1 MATTLTRQAL
11 HELVW
16 SQPRTTLAKQFGVSD
31 VAIGKHCKKARIPA
45 PPAGYWARAAA
56 GGEGRRLPLP
66 MRLPGQAN
74 AVLIGEERWRYVHA
88 VPVAGDPLQPPAF
101 SEEVDQQVSFALKQV
116 GKVTA
121 CRDLETSDPALGRVL
136 AAEARRRLKAESG
149 GWEKPLFDTPAF
161 QRQLRIFNSLARALT
176 PLYGKHEVRPEEEWI
191 RGVGTVHRLVLHLD
205 FGAVTMNLRVVEPSS
220 ELQGRERRKV
230 MATTLTVGSVKSP
243 EGVQEW
249 MDGAEGRLEK
259 QLPAIV
265 EALLKRAELTFRA
278 HMQLLFE
285 ERLKAATLERAEE
298 ERRAQAREAARLA
311 AIEAQREKVRQEIAE
326 VARRR
331 RAAEDIRA
339 TVEAL
344 RAHPEAQAEGRARF
358 DAWSAHALLVADRMD
373 PMCAPLYE
381 VLGSFHGQDICL
393 DG

>member
-1 MATTLTRQAL
+1 MATTLSRHEL
-11 HELVW
+11 YELVW
-16 SQPRTTLAKQFGVSD
+16 SQPRTALAQQLGVSD

-56 GGEGRRLPLP
+56 GAESRRQPMP

-101 SEEVDQQVSFALKQV
+101 CEEVDQQVSFALKQV

-121 CRDLETSDPALGRVL
+121 CRDLEAPDPALARVL
-136 AAEARRRLKAESG
+136 AAEARRRLKAEGG

-161 QRQLRIFNSLARALT
+161 QRQLRMFNSLARALT

-191 RGVGTVHRLVLHLD
+191 RGIGTVHRLVLNLD
-205 FGAVTMNLRVVEPSS
+205 FGAVTMNLRVEEPSP
-220 ELQGRERRKV
+220 ELQGRERKKFT
-230 MATTLTVGSVKSP
+230 ATTLSVGSVKSP
-243 EGVQEW
+243 GGVQEW
-249 MDGAEGRLEK
+249 MDGGEGRLEK
-259 QLPAIV
+259 QLPAIL
-265 EALLKRAELTFRA
+265 EALLRRAELTFRA
-278 HMQLLFE
+278 HLQLLFE
-285 ERLKAATLERAEE
+285 ERLKAAALERAEE

-311 AIEAQREKVRQEIAE
+311 AIEAQREKVRHEITAI
-326 VARRR
+326 ARRR
-331 RAAEDIRA
+331 RTAEDIRA

-358 DAWSAHALLVADRMD
+358 DAWSAHALQVADHMD
-373 PMCAPLYE
+373 PLRASLDE
-381 VLGSFHGQDICL
+381 VLGSFHGQI
-393 DG
+393 